1 MTYRGYTREQIAG
14 FIDHT
19 VLKPAASAEDIHS
32 AVEVAVA
39 ANVAAVC
46 FRPSDMVLA
55 KSLLGDSSVDLATVV
70 GFPHGTNESYV
81 KAFETSL
88 AVSQGANEIDMVI
101 HIGHLIEGRDDL
113 VLADIKAVVEAAD
126 GALVKVILETSEL
139 TDDQIVRA
147 CELSRDA
154 GAGYV
159 KTSTGFASGGANAHV
174 VALMAKTVPGLGV
187 KASGGV
193 RTLDQLIDMVE
204 AGATR
209 VGASGTLSILEEFDS
224 KL

>member
-70 GFPHGTNESYV
+70 GFPHGTNESFV

-139 TDDQIVRA
+139 TDEQIVRA
-147 CELSRDA
+147 CELARDA

-174 VALMAKTVPGLGV
+174 VSLMAKTVPGLGV